1 MMSLASLRQEYTRAS
16 LSENDVLADPIA
28 QFAKWFDEAVMAKVP
43 EPNAMSLATVDASG
57 QPSSRIVLIKDFDPR
72 GFIWYTNYASRKGAQ
87 LRARPLAAL
96 LFHWVE
102 LERQVRVE
110 GRVERIDEADSDT
123 YFHSRP
129 LGSRIGAIASAQS
142 EPIADREALE
152 QRFRHAETEYG
163 KAPPRP
169 AHWGG
174 YRLVPHYLEFW
185 QGRSS
190 RLHDRIAYLLQPDG
204 RWQRQRLQP

>member
-1 MMSLASLRQEYTRAS
+1 MSLASLRQEYTRAS

-28 QFAKWFDEAVMAKVP
+28 QFAKWFDEAVRAKVP

-72 GFIWYTNYASRKGAQ
+72 GFIWYTNYASKKGVQ

-110 GRVERIDEADSDT
+110 GRVEQVDEVDSDT

-152 QRFRHAETEYG
+152 LRFRHAETAYG
-163 KAPPRP
+163 NAPPRP

-190 RLHDRIAYLLQPDG
+190 RLHDRIVYLLQPDG

>member
-1 MMSLASLRQEYTRAS
+1 MSLASLRQEYTRAS

-72 GFIWYTNYASRKGAQ
+72 GFIWYTNYASKKGVQ

-110 GRVERIDEADSDT
+110 GRVEQVDEVDSDT

-152 QRFRHAETEYG
+152 LRFRHAETAYG
-163 KAPPRP
+163 NAPPRP

-190 RLHDRIAYLLQPDG
+190 RLHDRIVYLLQPDG